1 MSPFISPAS
10 TKFAKLLFNK
20 AATITVCE
28 EVITYF
34 SSHQTVCTNDE
45 MEQPNNLLSISDR
58 AAVSIEKYE
67 KAGGISK
74 EVRLH
79 MFYARCLAQW

>member
-34 SSHQTVCTNDE
+34 SSHETACTNNE
-45 MEQPNNLLSISDR
+45 MEPLNNLLSISDR
-58 AAVSIEKYE
+58 AAASIEKDE
-67 KAGGISK
+67 IAGGISK
-74 EVRLH
+74 DVRLY
-79 MFYARCLAQW
+79 MFYARCIAQW